1 MARFKASRPFFYP
14 RFMADVSS
22 WRRLSRYQRKKLLK
36 RVFELVLWWLLLWH
50 IWYYFIQYWQ
60 GAEQSDNWVKGQK
73 CCTLSLESWRPYW
86 GISSDLSGHLSK
98 RPAQVSLSLWWVRC
112 STLLLLLLTFVIGCL
127 LGRARG
133 IWGAVQSE
141 ARHLWEERRRGG
153 GTEKPLMG
161 RGGRGAPTYQI
172 HKYLSP
178 RKWKMYFF
186 SSYVHHS

>member
-22 WRRLSRYQRKKLLK
+22 WRRLSRYQKKTIEKSFWACAVVIIDGTYMML
-36 RVFELVLWWLLLWH
+36 FHSVLARCWAE
-50 IWYYFIQYWQ
+50 WQ
-60 GAEQSDNWVKGQK
+60 LGKGSEMLYSESWI
-73 CCTLSLESWRPYW
+73 LSLESWRPYW

-153 GTEKPLMG
+153 GTEKPLIG

-178 RKWKMYFF
+178 RKWKIYFF
-186 SSYVHHS
+186 S